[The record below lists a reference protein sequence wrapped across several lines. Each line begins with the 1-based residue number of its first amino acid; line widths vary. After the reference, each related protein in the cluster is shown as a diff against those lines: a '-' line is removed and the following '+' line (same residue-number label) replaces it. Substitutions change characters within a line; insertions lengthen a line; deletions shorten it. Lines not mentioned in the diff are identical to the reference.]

1 MELGDFL
8 DRAARVLARA
18 EAWLPPVPEP
28 VDWAATPA
36 ARWRPHPAGGGHL
49 EAITRPDPV
58 RLSDLRGVDDAVERL
73 VRNTEQFLAG
83 APANNALLWGARGT
97 GKSSLI
103 KGLLTAYRDRGLRL
117 VEVDKADLVHLPAIV
132 EGLAEAPFRFLVFC
146 DDLSFDAD
154 ERGYK
159 ALKVALDGSL
169 AAPPAN
175 VLIHAT
181 SNRRHLMPEDMAE
194 NRQARMVDGE
204 IHPAEATDEKIA
216 LSERFGLWVPFHP
229 FSQEEYLAAVDH
241 WLLHHGLTP
250 DEATHEEALRFALER
265 GSRSGRVAAQ
275 FARDRAGRAA
285 LPREDGTGPRP

>member
-1 MELGDFL
+1 MELDEFL
-8 DRAARVLARA
+8 DRAARVLERA

-58 RLSDLRGVDDAVERL
+58 NLADLRGVDEAIARL
-73 VRNTEQFLAG
+73 TGNAEQFLAG

-103 KGLLTAYRDRGLRL
+103 KGLLTAYRERGLRL

-132 EGLAEAPFRFLVFC
+132 EGLAAEPYRFIVFC

-181 SNRRHLMPEDMAE
+181 SNRRHLLPESMEE

-229 FSQEEYLAAVDH
+229 FSQEEYLTAVDH
-241 WLLHHGLTP
+241 WLLHHGL
-250 DEATHEEALRFALER
+250 EADADRHEEALRFALER

-275 FARDRAGRAA
+275 FARDCAGRAA
-285 LPREDGTGPRP
+285 LGDTGPADG